1 MARPMKKSSG
11 TKRAGS
17 MSMLLNSRIL
27 SKEKEAATIKRPPT
41 IDISVIK
48 AGEKKEADKNLAT
61 K

>member
-1 MARPMKKSSG
+1 
-11 TKRAGS
+11 

-48 AGEKKEADKNLAT
+48 AGEKKEADKAAEGVGA
-61 K
+61 